1 LIAYRSDI
9 DGLRAVAIVSVVL
22 FHAFPTFL
30 PGGFTGVDVFFVISG
45 FLITRI
51 ILTDLD
57 AGRFTFGDFWIRR
70 ARRIL
75 PALLFLLLA
84 VTPAAFYVLLPD
96 DLNEYGELLS
106 HSVIFAANIFLSNEP
121 GYFDP
126 SSQHSPLLHL
136 WSLAVEE
143 QYYLIWPLLLVASAR
158 LISPRRLAAGLAVL
172 FLLSLGFSEWAT
184 VHVPREAFYGL
195 PSRAFELLTGAGLA
209 ALGTPRIGSRLAAE
223 LAGLAGLVSIVLAVT
238 LIDEKTRFPG
248 LTALIPCLGAA
259 LLIASGGAGVRTWAA
274 KLLGSAPFVRIGKI
288 SYSWYLW
295 HWPPL
300 AFTRYIVERPPTG
313 TELAICL
320 VAGLAMA
327 AISERFV
334 ERPFRRPVPVAQFR
348 RSFLPAAVAGSLAL
362 LGLGTAFQ
370 VLDGIPSRMGPEEAA
385 LYKQF
390 EYQGALGCVE
400 PIRSENGFTQ
410 CGFGASGPDQPTILL
425 WGDSHAGH
433 YLPAIAK
440 LAAAQDAKGIARIR
454 MGCLPLIRVG
464 KKGDWHLLCEK
475 SNAEALAELRA
486 RPEIS
491 VVVLAGRWSTEPSAA
506 PEPERRASFRT
517 RLDETV
523 SALEGMG
530 KTVILLGQVP
540 KLQFSP
546 KNCLLKK
553 FRFGVDL
560 PDCTQVPLAS
570 LNGYQRDIWTMMS
583 DLARSHPSVVMFSP
597 HKYMCDGAVCRA
609 TDDQRNPLYRD
620 DHHLNARGAYFL
632 EPHVRE
638 VIAQHLGRLASRPVR
653 AKFR

>member
-1 LIAYRSDI
+1 
-9 DGLRAVAIVSVVL
+9 VAIVSVVL

-51 ILTDLD
+51 ILSDLK
-57 AGRFTFGDFWIRR
+57 AGRFTFADFWIRR

-84 VTPAAFYVLLPD
+84 VTPAAAYVLLPD

-126 SSQHSPLLHL
+126 RGQDSPLLHL

-143 QYYLIWPLLLVASAR
+143 QYYLIWPLLLVVSAR
-158 LISPRRLAAGLAVL
+158 LASPQRLAAGLAVL

-184 VHVPREAFYGL
+184 AHAPREAFYGL

-223 LAGLAGLVSIVLAVT
+223 LAGLAGLVLIVLAVT

-259 LLIASGGAGVRTWAA
+259 LLIASGGAGLRTWAA
-274 KLLGSAPFVRIGKI
+274 RLLGSAPFVRIGKI

-348 RSFLPAAVAGSLAL
+348 RSFLPAAVAGSLVL
-362 LGLGTAFQ
+362 LGLGTVFQ
-370 VLDGIPSRMGPEEAA
+370 VLDGIPARMGPEGAA
-385 LYKQF
+385 LYEQF
-390 EYQGALGCVE
+390 EHQHALGCVE
-400 PIRSENGFTQ
+400 TTRDEKGFTQ
-410 CGFGASGPDQPTILL
+410 CVFGASGPDQPTILL

-440 LAAAQDAKGIARIR
+440 LAAAQDAKGVARIR
-454 MGCLPLIRVG
+454 PGCLPLIRSG
-464 KKGDWHLLCEK
+464 NLKPSHLRCKE
-475 SNAEALAELRA
+475 SNAEALALLRA
-486 RPEIS
+486 RPDMSI
-491 VVVLAGRWSTEPSAA
+491 VVLAGAWSTALIAA
-506 PEPERRASFRT
+506 PEPEQRAAFESS
-517 RLDETV
+517 LDETL
-523 SALEGMG
+523 SMLEAMG
-530 KTVILLGQVP
+530 KTVVLLGQVP
-540 KLQFSP
+540 NLRFS
-546 KNCLLKK
+546 LKDCMLK
-553 FRFGVDL
+553 EFRFGVDL
-560 PDCTQVPLAS
+560 PNCTEVPLSS
-570 LNGYQRDIWTMMS
+570 LNGYERSTWTILGNL
-583 DLARSHPSVVMFSP
+583 DRAHASVAMFLP
-597 HKYMCDGAVCRA
+597 HKYMCDGAVCRT
-609 TDDQRNPLYRD
+609 TDDRQNPLYRD
-620 DHHLNARGAYFL
+620 DNHLNARGAYFL

-638 VIAQHLGRLASRPVR
+638 VIAQHLGRLASHPVR